1 MSYDSSSMLDSR
13 STIVARAPQVAE
25 IAARYSDE
33 AETARQLSPQ
43 VVRAVLDAGFAR
55 HFVPAAH
62 GGETGGFSELTA
74 AVALVGEGCTSAAW
88 AASLAA
94 YAGRYAA
101 FLPEAGQAEIW
112 AEGPDVVLAGAL
124 MPSGKAE
131 PVAGGWRLSGEWK
144 YISGVHFA
152 DWALAC
158 AAVPAKDAGT
168 AGTAKHADTT
178 RHSGTATATATAN
191 ANAKDAETAKNLA
204 DRPEVR
210 FFAVPRADFAIEDS
224 WFTVGMRGT
233 GSHTLLL
240 SDVFVPEH
248 LTLPRSAVHA
258 GRATASEARCH
269 IVPMYAVNSLPFAA
283 PLIGAARGALRAWI
297 ARTGQRVDR
306 RGRAVSEMPSV
317 QVSLARSAAEVDA
330 AELLILR
337 TAAVA
342 DGTECPPEG
351 EAAVRGARD
360 LALAVELLVSAVDR
374 VFRASGTSGQSSSD
388 PVQRFWRDVNSAA
401 SHVALSF
408 ETTGAAYGAW
418 ALSGHE
424 RMEPVR

>member
-1 MSYDSSSMLDSR
+1 MSHDSK

-25 IAARYSDE
+25 IAAQYSDE

-43 VVRAVLDAGFAR
+43 VVRAVRDAGFAR

-62 GGETGGFSELTA
+62 GGETGGFAELTS

-158 AAVPAKDAGT
+158 AAVPAKDAE
-168 AGTAKHADTT
+168 
-178 RHSGTATATATAN
+178 N
-191 ANAKDAETAKNLA
+191 PPE
-204 DRPEVR
+204 RPEVL
-210 FFAVPRADFAIEDS
+210 FFAVPRADFSIEDTWS
-224 WFTVGMRGT
+224 TVGMRGT

-240 SDVFVPEH
+240 SDVFVPDH

-258 GRATASEARCH
+258 GRAPASDARCH
-269 IVPMYAVNSLPFAA
+269 IVPMYAVNALPFAA

-306 RGRAVSEMPSV
+306 RGRAVREMPSA

-418 ALSGHE
+418 ALSDDKGDKGD
-424 RMEPVR
+424 RRAEPVR

>member
-1 MSYDSSSMLDSR
+1 MPQGDK
-13 STIVARAPQVAE
+13 STIVTRAPEVAE
-25 IAARYSDE
+25 IAARHTDE
-33 AETARQLSPQ
+33 AETARRLSPE

-55 HFVPAAH
+55 HFVPVAH
-62 GGETGGFSELTA
+62 GGEAGGFTELTS
-74 AVALVGEGCTSAAW
+74 AVGLVGEGCTSAAW

-101 FLPEAGQAEIW
+101 FLPAEGQAEIW
-112 AEGPDVVLAGAL
+112 ADGPDALLAGAL

-131 PVAGGWRLSGEWK
+131 PVAGGWLLSGEWK

-158 AAVPAKDAGT
+158 AAVPADRPE
-168 AGTAKHADTT
+168 DP
-178 RHSGTATATATAN
+178 
-191 ANAKDAETAKNLA
+191 DV
-204 DRPEVR
+204 RPEVR
-210 FFAVPRADFAIEDS
+210 FFAVPRADFSIEDS

-233 GSHTLLL
+233 GSDTLVL

-248 LTLPRSAVHA
+248 RTLARSVVHA
-258 GRATASEARCH
+258 GRAPASDARCH
-269 IVPMYAVNSLPFAA
+269 LVPMHAVNALPFAA

-297 ARTGQRVDR
+297 ARTGARVDR
-306 RGRAVSEMPSV
+306 RGQAVGEKPST
-317 QVSLARSAAEVDA
+317 QVALARSAAEVDA

-337 TAAVA
+337 TAAIA
-342 DGTECPPEG
+342 DGTETCPPEG

-374 VFRASGTSGQSSSD
+374 VFRTSGTSGQSSSD
-388 PVQRFWRDVNSAA
+388 PVQRFWRDVNCAA

-418 ALSGHE
+418 ALSGEE
-424 RMEPVR
+424 RGVGAVR

>member
-1 MSYDSSSMLDSR
+1 MPQGDK
-13 STIVARAPQVAE
+13 STIVTRAPGVAE
-25 IAARYSDE
+25 IAARHTEE
-33 AETARQLSPQ
+33 AETARRLSPE

-55 HFVPAAH
+55 HFVPVAH
-62 GGETGGFSELTA
+62 GGDAGGFSELTS
-74 AVALVGEGCTSAAW
+74 AVGLVGEGCTSAAW

-101 FLPEAGQAEIW
+101 FLPAEGQAEIW
-112 AEGPDVVLAGAL
+112 ADGPDALLAGAL

-131 PVAGGWRLSGEWK
+131 PVAGGWLLSGEWK

-152 DWALAC
+152 HWALAC
-158 AAVPAKDAGT
+158 AVVSAENPEDS
-168 AGTAKHADTT
+168 DT
-178 RHSGTATATATAN
+178 
-191 ANAKDAETAKNLA
+191 
-204 DRPEVR
+204 RPEVR
-210 FFAVPRADFAIEDS
+210 FFAVPRADFSIEDS

-233 GSHTLLL
+233 GSDTLVLA
-240 SDVFVPEH
+240 DAFVPEH
-248 LTLPRSAVHA
+248 RTLARSLVHA
-258 GRATASEARCH
+258 GRAPASGARCH
-269 IVPMYAVNSLPFAA
+269 IVPMHAVNALPFAA
-283 PLIGAARGALRAWI
+283 PLVGAVRGALRAWI
-297 ARTGQRVDR
+297 ARTGARVDR
-306 RGRAVSEMPSV
+306 RGRAVGEMPST

-337 TAAVA
+337 TAAIA
-342 DGTECPPEG
+342 DGTETCPSEG

-374 VFRASGTSGQSSSD
+374 VFRAGGTSGQSSSD

-418 ALSGHE
+418 ALSGDE
-424 RMEPVR
+424 RGAGAVR

>member
-1 MSYDSSSMLDSR
+1 MAAGDK
-13 STIVARAPQVAE
+13 STVMAGAPMVAE
-25 IAARYSDE
+25 IAARYADE
-33 AETARQLSPQ
+33 AESARRLSPQ
-43 VVRAVLDAGFAR
+43 VVEAVRDAGFAR
-55 HFVPAAH
+55 HFVPRAH
-62 GGETGGFSELTA
+62 GGEAGGFAEVTS
-74 AVALVGEGCTSAAW
+74 AVGLVGEGCTSAAW

-94 YAGRYAA
+94 YAGRYGA
-101 FLPEAGQAEIW
+101 FLPEEGQADIW
-112 AEGPDVVLAGAL
+112 ADGPDALLAGAL

-158 AAVPAKDAGT
+158 AAVPTEGPVDPDA
-168 AGTAKHADTT
+168 
-178 RHSGTATATATAN
+178 
-191 ANAKDAETAKNLA
+191 
-204 DRPEVR
+204 RPEVR

-233 GSHTLLL
+233 GSDTLLL
-240 SDVFVPEH
+240 ADAFVPEH
-248 LTLPRSAVHA
+248 RTLARSAVHA
-258 GRATASEARCH
+258 GRAPASDARCH
-269 IVPMYAVNSLPFAA
+269 LVPMYAVSALPFAA
-283 PLIGAARGALRAWI
+283 PLVGAVRGALRAWI
-297 ARTGQRVDR
+297 ARTGARVDR
-306 RGRAVSEMPSV
+306 RGQSVGEKPST
-317 QVSLARSAAEVDA
+317 QVALARSAAEVDA

-342 DGTECPPEG
+342 DGTVHVPDG

-374 VFRASGTSGQSSSD
+374 VFRAGGTSGQSSSD

-418 ALSGHE
+418 ALGGGEGAGAVAAVH
-424 RMEPVR
+424 

>member
-1 MSYDSSSMLDSR
+1 MPEGDK
-13 STIVARAPQVAE
+13 STIVTRAPMVAE
-25 IAARYSDE
+25 IAARHTDE
-33 AETARQLSPQ
+33 AETARRLSPQ
-43 VVRAVLDAGFAR
+43 VVRALRDAGFAR
-55 HFVPAAH
+55 HFVPVAH
-62 GGETGGFSELTA
+62 GGEAGGFTELTS
-74 AVALVGEGCTSAAW
+74 AVGLVGEGCTSAAW

-94 YAGRYAA
+94 YGGRNAA
-101 FLPEAGQAEIW
+101 FLPDEGQAEIW
-112 AEGPDVVLAGAL
+112 ADGPDVLLASAL
-124 MPSGKAE
+124 VPSGKAE

-158 AAVPAKDAGT
+158 APVPAKHPEASVDPGA
-168 AGTAKHADTT
+168 
-178 RHSGTATATATAN
+178 
-191 ANAKDAETAKNLA
+191 
-204 DRPEVR
+204 RPEVR
-210 FFAVPRADFAIEDS
+210 FFAVPKADFAIVDS

-233 GSHTLLL
+233 GSDTLLL
-240 SDVFVPEH
+240 TDVFVPEH
-248 LTLPRSAVHA
+248 RTLARSTVHA
-258 GRATASEARCH
+258 GWAPASDTGCH
-269 IVPMYAVNSLPFAA
+269 IVPMHAVNALPFAA
-283 PLIGAARGALRAWI
+283 PLVGAARGALRAWI
-297 ARTGQRVDR
+297 ARTGSRVDR
-306 RGRAVSEMPSV
+306 RGQAVGEKPST
-317 QVSLARSAAEVDA
+317 QVTLARSAAEVDA

-342 DGTECPPEG
+342 DGTQCPPKG

-418 ALSGHE
+418 ALSGDE
-424 RMEPVR
+424 RAEAVR

>member
-1 MSYDSSSMLDSR
+1 MAAGDK
-13 STIVARAPQVAE
+13 STIVTRAPMVAE
-25 IAARYSDE
+25 IAARYAAE
-33 AETARQLSPQ
+33 AETARRLSPQ
-43 VVRAVLDAGFAR
+43 VIEGVRDAGFAR
-55 HFVPAAH
+55 HFVPVAH
-62 GGETGGFSELTA
+62 GGEAGGFTELTS
-74 AVALVGEGCTSAAW
+74 AVGLVGEGCTSAAW

-101 FLPEAGQAEIW
+101 FLPAEGQAEIW
-112 AEGPDVVLAGAL
+112 AEGPDVLLAGAL

-158 AAVPAKDAGT
+158 AAVPAEGPVDPDA
-168 AGTAKHADTT
+168 
-178 RHSGTATATATAN
+178 
-191 ANAKDAETAKNLA
+191 
-204 DRPEVR
+204 RPEVR
-210 FFAVPRADFAIEDS
+210 FFAVPRADFSIEDS

-233 GSHTLLL
+233 GSDTLVLA
-240 SDVFVPEH
+240 DAFVPEH
-248 LTLPRSAVHA
+248 RTLARSVVHA
-258 GRATASEARCH
+258 GRAPASDARCH
-269 IVPMYAVNSLPFAA
+269 LVPMHAVNALPFAA
-283 PLIGAARGALRAWI
+283 PLVGAARGALRAWI
-297 ARTGQRVDR
+297 ARTGSRVDR
-306 RGRAVSEMPSV
+306 RGQSVGEKPST
-317 QVSLARSAAEVDA
+317 QVALARSAAEVDA

-342 DGTECPPEG
+342 DGTQECPPEG

-374 VFRASGTSGQSSSD
+374 IFRTSGTSGQSSSD

-418 ALSGHE
+418 ALSGEE
-424 RMEPVR
+424 RRAGAVR

>member
-1 MSYDSSSMLDSR
+1 MPAVDT
-13 STIVARAPQVAE
+13 STIVTRAPMVAE
-25 IAARYSDE
+25 IAARCAEE
-33 AETARQLSPQ
+33 AETARRLSPE
-43 VVRAVLDAGFAR
+43 VVEAVREAGFAR
-55 HFVPAAH
+55 HFVPSAH
-62 GGETGGFSELTA
+62 GGEAGGFAEVTS
-74 AVALVGEGCTSAAW
+74 AVGLVGEGCTSAAW

-94 YAGRYAA
+94 YAGRYGA
-101 FLPEAGQAEIW
+101 FLPEEGQAEIW
-112 AEGPDVVLAGAL
+112 ADGPDALLAGAL

-131 PVAGGWRLSGEWK
+131 PVAGGWLLSGEWK

-158 AAVPAKDAGT
+158 AAVPAEGPVDA
-168 AGTAKHADTT
+168 
-178 RHSGTATATATAN
+178 
-191 ANAKDAETAKNLA
+191 DA
-204 DRPEVR
+204 RPEVR
-210 FFAVPRADFAIEDS
+210 FFAVPRADFTIEDS

-233 GSHTLLL
+233 GSDTLLL
-240 SDVFVPEH
+240 TDAFVPEH
-248 LTLPRSAVHA
+248 RTLSRSAVHA
-258 GRATASEARCH
+258 GRAPASDARCH
-269 IVPMYAVNSLPFAA
+269 LVPMHAVNALPFAA
-283 PLIGAARGALRAWI
+283 PLVGAARGALRTWI
-297 ARTGQRVDR
+297 ARTGPRVDR
-306 RGRAVSEMPSV
+306 RGQAVAEKPAT

-342 DGTECPPEG
+342 DGTERPSEG

-374 VFRASGTSGQSSSD
+374 VFRAGGTSGQSSAD

-418 ALSGHE
+418 ALSGAEGE
-424 RMEPVR
+424 RAAAVR